1 MSTTIGQKDF
11 RTFKFSIDS
20 KPKRIHTTEM
30 PWGLIR
36 ISQLTSYMVL
46 KSAKNT
52 AADADKISDKWA
64 IIFLRL
70 SETYFDGRKTMW

>member
-1 MSTTIGQKDF
+1 MSVFDF
-11 RTFKFSIDS
+11 
-20 KPKRIHTTEM
+20 KPKGIHTTEI

-46 KSAKNT
+46 KSIKNT
-52 AADADKISDKWA
+52 AEDVDKISDKRS

-70 SETYFDGRKTMW
+70 SETYFDQRKTIWELSGSL